1 METTPKDQE
10 QMIQE
15 AAEKDY
21 PEPKDDSLV
30 FMSTNKIFQDM
41 RRAAYI
47 TGVKSECARQVW
59 EAKWDNARDAIK
71 DPPTESGEYLG
82 LVKSYESY
90 ANYVV
95 FWRSDRRTY
104 EVYGCGRREPV
115 IDMNVI
121 KWMPLPSVVK
131 FYND

>member
-1 METTPKDQE
+1 MKDQE
-10 QMIQE
+10 QIIRE
-15 AAEKDY
+15 AAEKAYSIESFPRPNIRISD
-21 PEPKDDSLV
+21 L
-30 FMSTNKIFQDM
+30 Q
-41 RRAAYI
+41 AAYSR
-47 TGVKSECARQVW
+47 GVKSECARQVW